1 MVKEIILFLLVI
13 DQLSVVDCRRR
24 IHVYP
29 TLNYMSVIVTL
40 NLLKNGPE
48 DPIETKTFRS
58 ETHRISGRE

>member
-29 TLNYMSVIVTL
+29 TLNYMSVIITL
-40 NLLKNGPE
+40 NLLKKWLRGSDRN
-48 DPIETKTFRS
+48 KNLQK
-58 ETHRISGRE
+58 